1 MDKGSYCLVFRTPG
15 CTICVGALGSLLF
28 QAGWYV
34 YIGSALG
41 SGGLHRLGRHISL
54 TRLRDK
60 RPTWHVDYL
69 LLSPEFSLV
78 YTVCAISVERYE
90 CLLSSELNRN
100 RIQGFGCSDCSCT
113 SHLFYREED
122 PRDEILTAFRSLL
135 LSPVIKTI
143 INAQVQ
149 HNI

>member
-1 MDKGSYCLVFRTPG
+1 MDKGIYCLVFKTPG
-15 CTICVGALGSLLF
+15 CTICVGALGPLLF

-34 YIGSALG
+34 YVGSALG

-54 TRLRDK
+54 TRLHDK

-78 YTVCAISVERYE
+78 YAVCAVSADRYE
-90 CLLSSELNRN
+90 CLLSRELNGC
-100 RIQGFGCSDCSCT
+100 RIPRFGCSDCSCT
-113 SHLFYREED
+113 SHLFYREDD
-122 PRDEILTAFRSLL
+122 PTEEIFTAFSSLR

-143 INAQVQ
+143 INAQV
-149 HNI
+149 